1 MTTATRSPMQRLLG
15 AHLACVGAATGAVW
29 GALGVCLAD
38 DGAARAA
45 LSGAAHGW
53 GVPGGT
59 VAPAGGAATQNAL
72 LMLLLASVPL
82 GSLLGAPVLDLVS
95 HVVGRRPAVLASG
108 FLVALGAIAGA
119 LPGAWTGAAAGAVAG
134 LGVGGY
140 AIVVP
145 KLAHELSVRGH
156 RRLVPRVRALAPA
169 GAGLALVVGAGGGA
183 AMPGQARACAWMVAA
198 ALALAGCVLAISLP
212 ETPHWYAARGGLEAA
227 YASLRRMHGALEASV
242 AIDWVRLDAGMQG
255 EQHPLAV
262 DDLRI
267 AQVRRTVLAG
277 LVLEAVQALPLGLAA
292 LCLTPWALGE
302 AGGRALPVWPA
313 VVVGPLWAALAV
325 AGACRRSERYPLA
338 WVLGGTGASAC
349 AVVLL
354 VLLGGLR
361 GGEALAVLV
370 VVAVLLV
377 GGQYVAVVPACTGSI
392 DPMVPPWLLRSQR
405 RAGAAIR
412 PLVQIVSVLG
422 PTALLLVSAGVAV
435 AVVLTCQV
443 AAMLLAL
450 LALPRAL
457 AALR

>member
-1 MTTATRSPMQRLLG
+1 MTTATHSPMQRLLG

-45 LSGAAHGW
+45 LSGTA
-53 GVPGGT
+53 GGSAGPDGLL
-59 VAPAGGAATQNAL
+59 VPAGGSAAGAAL
-72 LMLLLASVPL
+72 LMVLLASVPL

-108 FLVALGAIAGA
+108 FLVALGAVAGA
-119 LPGAWTGAAAGAVAG
+119 VPGAWAGVAAGAVAG

-183 AMPGQARACAWMVAA
+183 AAPGQARACAWMVAV
-198 ALALAGCVLAISLP
+198 ALALAGCVLAMSLP
-212 ETPHWYAARGGLEAA
+212 ETPHWYAARGRLETA
-227 YASLRRMHGALEASV
+227 YGSLRRMHGALEASV

-262 DDLRI
+262 DDLCI
-267 AQVRRTVLAG
+267 AQVRRAVLAG
-277 LVLEAVQALPLGLAA
+277 AVIEAVQALPLGLAA

-302 AGGRALPVWPA
+302 AGGRTLPVWSA
-313 VVVGPLWAALAV
+313 VVVGPLWVVLAV
-325 AGACRRSERYPLA
+325 AGALRRSERFPLA
-338 WVLGGTGASAC
+338 WALGGTGVSAC

-354 VLLGGLR
+354 VLLGRLH
-361 GGEALAVLV
+361 GGGALAVLV

-412 PLVQIVSVLG
+412 PLVQVVSVLG
-422 PTALLLVSAGVAV
+422 PTALLLVSAEAAI

-443 AAMLLAL
+443 ASMLLAV

-457 AALR
+457 AVLR

>member
-1 MTTATRSPMQRLLG
+1 MTTATQSSAQRRLRVHLG
-15 AHLACVGAATGAVW
+15 LVGTTTGAVW
-29 GALGVCLAD
+29 GAVGLSLVDGVAV
-38 DGAARAA
+38 RTA
-45 LSGAAHGW
+45 LSAA
-53 GVPGGT
+53 PT
-59 VAPAGGAATQNAL
+59 ARTAL
-72 LMLLLASVPL
+72 LMAALLAAIPV
-82 GSLLGAPVLDLVS
+82 GSLLGAPVLDLLS
-95 HVVGRRPAVLASG
+95 HAVGRRPAALASG
-108 FLVALGAIAGA
+108 VLVAVGAATA
-119 LPGAWTGAAAGAVAG
+119 AAPRSWTGVAGGLVAG
-134 LGVGGY
+134 LGIGGY
-140 AIVVP
+140 TIVVP
-145 KLAHELSVRGH
+145 KLAHELSERGH

-169 GAGLALVVGAGGGA
+169 GAGTALGIGVSGGA
-183 AMPGQARACAWMVAA
+183 LLPGWGAACAWMAPLASALTACALVA
-198 ALALAGCVLAISLP
+198 SLP
-212 ETPHWYAARGGLEAA
+212 ETPHWYAARGRLDAAHEA
-227 YASLRRMHGALEASV
+227 LKRVHGALEAAV

-302 AGGRALPVWPA
+302 ADGRALPVWPA

-354 VLLGGLR
+354 VLLGRLH
-361 GGEALAVLV
+361 GGGALAVLV
-370 VVAVLLV
+370 AVAVLLV
-377 GGQYVAVVPACTGSI
+377 GGQYVAVVPACTGGI

-412 PLVQIVSVLG
+412 PLVQVVSVLG
-422 PTALLLVSAGVAV
+422 PTALMLVSAEIAI

-443 AAMLLAL
+443 ASMLLAL

-457 AALR
+457 AVLR

>member
-1 MTTATRSPMQRLLG
+1 M
-15 AHLACVGAATGAVW
+15 
-29 GALGVCLAD
+29 
-38 DGAARAA
+38 
-45 LSGAAHGW
+45 
-53 GVPGGT
+53 
-59 VAPAGGAATQNAL
+59 
-72 LMLLLASVPL
+72 
-82 GSLLGAPVLDLVS
+82 
-95 HVVGRRPAVLASG
+95 
-108 FLVALGAIAGA
+108 LVALGAAVGVA
-119 LPGAWTGAAAGAVAG
+119 PGSWTAVPSGAVTG
-134 LGVGGY
+134 LGIGGY

-169 GAGLALVVGAGGGA
+169 GAGLTLVVGAGGGA
-183 AMPGQARACAWMVAA
+183 AVPGQARACAWMVAA
-198 ALALAGCVLAISLP
+198 ALALAGCMLAMSLP
-212 ETPHWYAARGGLEAA
+212 ETPHWYAARGRLEAA
-227 YASLRRMHGALEASV
+227 YGSLRRMHGALEASV

-354 VLLGGLR
+354 VLLGRLH
-361 GGEALAVLV
+361 GGGALAVLV
-370 VVAVLLV
+370 AVAVLLV
-377 GGQYVAVVPACTGSI
+377 GGQYVAVVPACTGGI

-412 PLVQIVSVLG
+412 PLVQVVSVLG
-422 PTALLLVSAGVAV
+422 PTALMLVSAEIAI

-443 AAMLLAL
+443 ASMLLAL

-457 AALR
+457 AVLR

>member
-1 MTTATRSPMQRLLG
+1 MTTATRSAMRRRLV
-15 AHLACVGAATGAVW
+15 AHLACVGAAAGAVW
-29 GALGVCLAD
+29 GALGVSLAD

-45 LSGAAHGW
+45 LSQESDGS
-53 GVPGGT
+53 
-59 VAPAGGAATQNAL
+59 AGRIAL
-72 LMLLLASVPL
+72 LVALLSAIPL

-95 HVVGRRPAVLASG
+95 HVAGRRSAVLAAG
-108 FLVALGAIAGA
+108 VLVALGAAVGVA
-119 LPGAWTGAAAGAVAG
+119 PGSWTAVPSGAVTG
-134 LGVGGY
+134 LGIGGY

-169 GAGLALVVGAGGGA
+169 GAGLTLVASACGGA
-183 AMPGQARACAWMVAA
+183 IAPGQSRACAWAVPAS
-198 ALALAGCVLAISLP
+198 LALAGSALAMGLP
-212 ETPHWYAARGGLEAA
+212 ETPHWYAARGRLDAAYEALKRMHGVLEAA
-227 YASLRRMHGALEASV
+227 V

-277 LVLEAVQALPLGLAA
+277 LVLEAVQALPLGLTAI
-292 LCLTPWALGE
+292 CLAPWALGD
-302 AGGRALPVWPA
+302 GGGPVP
-313 VVVGPLWAALAV
+313 VRPLIVLGLSWTALAV
-325 AGACRRSERYPLA
+325 VGARRRSERFPLA

-354 VLLGGLR
+354 LLLDGLDGGGALVL
-361 GGEALAVLV
+361 LV
-370 VVAVLLV
+370 VVAGLLV

-405 RAGAAIR
+405 RASAVIR

-422 PTALLLVSAGVAV
+422 PTALLLVSAEVAI
-435 AVVLTCQV
+435 AVVLACQV
-443 AAMLLAL
+443 ASMLLAL
-450 LALPRAL
+450 AALPRAL
-457 AALR
+457 AVLR